1 MCTEFN
7 GLIAFPL
14 TCFILNLQT
23 NKTAKSL
30 PCNLIFIYNIQSLA
44 IIYKIPSVH
53 SFKLHYFL
61 MGGEDGGE
69 YFYFCIYIMLFI
81 LSGKFLE
88 SNYLL

>member
-14 TCFILNLQT
+14 KCFILNLQT

-61 MGGEDGGE
+61 MGGGRMEGNISISV
-69 YFYFCIYIMLFI
+69 YTSCF
-81 LSGKFLE
+81 LS
-88 SNYLL
+88 

>member
-14 TCFILNLQT
+14 KCFILNLQT

-30 PCNLIFIYNIQSLA
+30 PCNLIFIYNIQRLA

-61 MGGEDGGE
+61 MGGGGWRGIFLFL
-69 YFYFCIYIMLFI
+69 YIHHAFYL
-81 LSGKFLE
+81 KW
-88 SNYLL
+88 